1 MKNTKL
7 LLAISTSAALL
18 TGCQNTH
25 GIDTNMA
32 ISSGLNAY
40 KAATLSDADAKAIAN
55 QGCAEMD
62 SGNQVASKSS
72 KYGKR
77 LAKIA
82 KALGNNINGTP
93 VNYKVYMTSDVN
105 AWAMANGCVR
115 VYSGLMDMMNDNE
128 IEGVLGHELGHVALG
143 HSLAEM
149 KASYAIVA
157 ARDAIS
163 ATSGV
168 ASQLSRSQLGDIAEG
183 AINAKYSRDKE
194 SEADDF
200 SFDLL
205 KKRGISTRGW
215 LAALK
220 NWLARMAVAPSPCL
234 TLTHHQQSVRNTSVI
249 VSPLVSKSLSSFGL
263 VFCQPAIIAQ

>member
-7 LLAISTSAALL
+7 LLAIATSAALL

-25 GIDTNMA
+25 GINTDLA

-55 QGCAEMD
+55 QGCVEMD
-62 SGNQVASKSS
+62 SGNKVASKSS

-149 KASYAIVA
+149 KASYAIVVTHA
-157 ARDAIS
+157 MPFQLPAVWLPSFPAHNWVIS
-163 ATSGV
+163 QKALSMLNTPV
-168 ASQLSRSQLGDIAEG
+168 IKSQKQMI
-183 AINAKYSRDKE
+183 
-194 SEADDF
+194 
-200 SFDLL
+200 
-205 KKRGISTRGW
+205 
-215 LAALK
+215 
-220 NWLARMAVAPSPCL
+220 
-234 TLTHHQQSVRNTSVI
+234 
-249 VSPLVSKSLSSFGL
+249 SPLI
-263 VFCQPAIIAQ
+263 C

>member
-7 LLAISTSAALL
+7 LLAIATSAALL

-25 GIDTNMA
+25 GINTDLA

-55 QGCAEMD
+55 QGCVEMD
-62 SGNQVASKSS
+62 SGNKVASKSS

-149 KASYAIVA
+149 KASYAIVVHA
-157 ARDAIS
+157 MPF
-163 ATSGV
+163 
-168 ASQLSRSQLGDIAEG
+168 QLPAVWLP
-183 AINAKYSRDKE
+183 
-194 SEADDF
+194 
-200 SFDLL
+200 SFPVH
-205 KKRGISTRGW
+205 
-215 LAALK
+215 
-220 NWLARMAVAPSPCL
+220 N
-234 TLTHHQQSVRNTSVI
+234 
-249 VSPLVSKSLSSFGL
+249 
-263 VFCQPAIIAQ
+263 

>member
-7 LLAISTSAALL
+7 LLAIATSAALL

-25 GIDTNMA
+25 GINTDLA

-55 QGCAEMD
+55 QGCVEMD
-62 SGNQVASKSS
+62 SGNKVASKSS

-149 KASYAIVA
+149 KAS
-157 ARDAIS
+157 
-163 ATSGV
+163 
-168 ASQLSRSQLGDIAEG
+168 QLSRSQLGDIAEG

-205 KKRGISTRGW
+205 KKRGIST
-215 LAALK
+215 
-220 NWLARMAVAPSPCL
+220 
-234 TLTHHQQSVRNTSVI
+234 Q
-249 VSPLVSKSLSSFGL
+249 GL
-263 VFCQPAIIAQ
+263 VGSFEKLASLDGGRTQSMFDSHPPSTERAQHIRDRIASGK

>member
-7 LLAISTSAALL
+7 LLAIATSAALL

-25 GIDTNMA
+25 GINTDLA

-55 QGCAEMD
+55 QGCVEMD
-62 SGNQVASKSS
+62 SGNKVASKSS
-72 KYGKR
+72 KY
-77 LAKIA
+77 
-82 KALGNNINGTP
+82 GNNINGTP

-205 KKRGISTRGW
+205 KKRGIST
-215 LAALK
+215 
-220 NWLARMAVAPSPCL
+220 
-234 TLTHHQQSVRNTSVI
+234 Q
-249 VSPLVSKSLSSFGL
+249 GL
-263 VFCQPAIIAQ
+263 VGSFEKLASLDGGRTQSMFDSHPPSTERAQHIRDRIASGK

>member
-7 LLAISTSAALL
+7 LLAIATSAALL

-25 GIDTNMA
+25 GINTDLA

-55 QGCAEMD
+55 QGCVEMD
-62 SGNQVASKSS
+62 SGNKVASKSS

-128 IEGVLGHELGHVALG
+128 IEGVLGHVALG

-205 KKRGISTRGW
+205 KKRGIST
-215 LAALK
+215 
-220 NWLARMAVAPSPCL
+220 
-234 TLTHHQQSVRNTSVI
+234 Q
-249 VSPLVSKSLSSFGL
+249 GL
-263 VFCQPAIIAQ
+263 VGSFEKLASLDGGRTQCMFDSHPPSTERAQHIRDRIASGK

>member
-7 LLAISTSAALL
+7 LLAIATSAALL

-128 IEGVLGHELGHVALG
+128 IEGVLGHDARVKAADEELLDPAEVGLGAEQLKAVVVGAEDPEFRCGCDMGLTARELRDPSSKCWIGDADDACHLQCAGCGRGARRTEDLRAQFGRDGLVGEGAHGAVRELGSDRVVHYELLKGDAS
-143 HSLAEM
+143 SLAFLPVRE
-149 KASYAIVA
+149 Y
-157 ARDAIS
+157 RR
-163 ATSGV
+163 
-168 ASQLSRSQLGDIAEG
+168 SRI
-183 AINAKYSRDKE
+183 
-194 SEADDF
+194 
-200 SFDLL
+200 
-205 KKRGISTRGW
+205 
-215 LAALK
+215 
-220 NWLARMAVAPSPCL
+220 
-234 TLTHHQQSVRNTSVI
+234 
-249 VSPLVSKSLSSFGL
+249 
-263 VFCQPAIIAQ
+263 

>member
-7 LLAISTSAALL
+7 LLAIATSAALL

-82 KALGNNINGTP
+82 KALGNNINGLYDQRRQRMGDGERLCSCLQWP
-93 VNYKVYMTSDVN
+93 D
-105 AWAMANGCVR
+105 
-115 VYSGLMDMMNDNE
+115 
-128 IEGVLGHELGHVALG
+128 GHDE
-143 HSLAEM
+143 
-149 KASYAIVA
+149 
-157 ARDAIS
+157 
-163 ATSGV
+163 
-168 ASQLSRSQLGDIAEG
+168 
-183 AINAKYSRDKE
+183 
-194 SEADDF
+194 
-200 SFDLL
+200 
-205 KKRGISTRGW
+205 
-215 LAALK
+215 
-220 NWLARMAVAPSPCL
+220 
-234 TLTHHQQSVRNTSVI
+234 
-249 VSPLVSKSLSSFGL
+249 
-263 VFCQPAIIAQ
+263 

>member
-1 MKNTKL
+1 MKNSKL
-7 LLAISTSAALL
+7 LLAIATSAALL

-40 KAATLSDADAKAIAN
+40 KAATLSDADPKAIAN

-82 KALGNNINGTP
+82 KALGNYINGTP
-93 VNYKVYMTSDVN
+93 VELKVYMTSDVTHGRWRT
-105 AWAMANGCVR
+105 AVP

-128 IEGVLGHELGHVALG
+128 IEGVLGHELGHVAFG

-149 KASYAIVA
+149 KNFLCDGCRTRCHFSYQRSGFPAFPLTIRV
-157 ARDAIS
+157 IS
-163 ATSGV
+163 QKA
-168 ASQLSRSQLGDIAEG
+168 LLMLNI
-183 AINAKYSRDKE
+183 SRDEE
-194 SEADDF
+194 SEAE
-200 SFDLL
+200 
-205 KKRGISTRGW
+205 
-215 LAALK
+215 
-220 NWLARMAVAPSPCL
+220 
-234 TLTHHQQSVRNTSVI
+234 
-249 VSPLVSKSLSSFGL
+249 
-263 VFCQPAIIAQ
+263 